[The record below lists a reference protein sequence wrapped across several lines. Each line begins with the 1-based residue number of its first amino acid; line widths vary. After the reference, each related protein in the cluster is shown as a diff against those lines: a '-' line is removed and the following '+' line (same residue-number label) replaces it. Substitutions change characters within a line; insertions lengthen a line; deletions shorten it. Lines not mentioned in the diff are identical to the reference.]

1 VWVFCAYRYWCN
13 IVSPELVA
21 VTNVLLELIGVR
33 EGAFSLFDFEDIG
46 IKQLTE
52 LFCTN

>member
-1 VWVFCAYRYWCN
+1 MCFLEHSVYGYWHS
-13 IVSPELVA
+13 IVSAELVA
-21 VTNVLLELIGVR
+21 VTNVLLINVR
-33 EGAFSLFDFEDIG
+33 QGPFNLRDFEDIC